1 MPQLLKLHQH
11 LLLHL
16 LPMPLLLHLP
26 LQLLTHLLLLLLQLH
41 LLLKLR
47 SNPFLLHLSHLRVA
61 FFLDPRAVVYRLCNA
76 KPSTN
81 RYHAL
86 DGR

>member
-1 MPQLLKLHQH
+1 MHVVKKMPQLLKLHQH

-16 LPMPLLLHLP
+16 LPMP
-26 LQLLTHLLLLLLQLH
+26 LLLLQLH

>member
-26 LQLLTHLLLLLLQLH
+26 HLLPMPLLLLQLH

>member
-1 MPQLLKLHQH
+1 MPQLLQLHQH
-11 LLLHL
+11 QLRHL

-26 LQLLTHLLLLLLQLH
+26 HLLPMPLLLLQLH